1 MIFQNTCHMPYV
13 DEDLDKM
20 TFPDLGEQ
28 ITQEV
33 GNQYVL
39 LRGNKMV
46 CGTIKTC
53 KHDYDSK
60 PIGHCS
66 ENPILDMLYIT

>member
-1 MIFQNTCHMPYV
+1 MPYV

-33 GNQYVL
+33 GNQYVSTSIML
-39 LRGNKMV
+39 L
-46 CGTIKTC
+46 CGK
-53 KHDYDSK
+53 DSVWYHK
-60 PIGHCS
+60 G
-66 ENPILDMLYIT
+66 MQT